1 MAKKGKKGPSPAEVQ
16 RRERQRAAS
25 QQIKGNNSWDDC
37 HKLNAQC
44 IDLLQQAGAIDLV
57 LQQEGV
63 YAAVAD
69 KAVLNENIR
78 LLARDTSALT
88 QKLAAIYEQH
98 KHKTGS
104 CRTPDDFA
112 LSLQVYEQYIQF
124 MEAYRL
130 TCQPVLNHLLE
141 QTAEAEA
148 KLQRVSQEI
157 SAEEA
162 AKQAA
167 QDPNHTDPI
176 DVEAKDVPAERT
188 LLKVQLD
195 ENDPNPQATVEAVM
209 AEHKAA

>member
-1 MAKKGKKGPSPAEVQ
+1 MIS
-16 RRERQRAAS
+16 AA
-25 QQIKGNNSWDDC
+25 
-37 HKLNAQC
+37 
-44 IDLLQQAGAIDLV
+44 
-57 LQQEGV
+57 
-63 YAAVAD
+63 
-69 KAVLNENIR
+69 
-78 LLARDTSALT
+78 LA

-130 TCQPVLNHLLE
+130 TCQPVLNHILE

-148 KLQRVSQEI
+148 KLQQAAREI

-176 DVEAKDVPAERT
+176 DVEAKEVPTERT
-188 LLKVQLD
+188 MLKVQLD
-195 ENDPNPQATVEAVM
+195 ENDPNPHATVEALA